1 MATAKPIDG
10 ASRMEVRHLIRVLI
24 QRWWLIVPIFL
35 LTVGAT
41 LVFSLSQPRIYEAS
55 STYVVRATSLI
66 SDDVLSALGILTRQ
80 SQIAETYA
88 QAGQSRTIQQQAA
101 ESLSLSGGEKDDISV
116 ESRLV
121 PGTTL
126 LQLRCRTTDPALAQ
140 EYCNALGAALIIYAR
155 GLYPSFEL
163 AVLDTAALPNQPI
176 SPDVPLNVALGIAV
190 GLVLAVG
197 LGILAEILTP
207 SARVHPKFEVMDRES
222 SAYSG
227 AYFLMRLR
235 QEVSRARRSGAN
247 PATVAL
253 IDVNHSGVL
262 DGLDP
267 RSRVDTL
274 RRLASLLESHIR
286 IEDLSAR
293 LEADTFAL
301 LLPDTT
307 EDEAI
312 KIVEALRSRIA
323 APAVGIDSG
332 GDAVRVQPAAGVV
345 EFKGEGLTAEDV
357 LHSARRALL
366 DAGSVPAGTTQ
377 ASSAAVQP
385 GV

>member
-1 MATAKPIDG
+1 
-10 ASRMEVRHLIRVLI
+10 MEVRHLVRVLI
-24 QRWWLIVPIFL
+24 QRWWLVVPIFV
-35 LTVGAT
+35 LTVGASM
-41 LVFSLSQPRIYEAS
+41 VFSLSQPRIYEAS
-55 STYVVRATSLI
+55 STYVVKATSLI

-101 ESLSLSGGEKDDISV
+101 ESLSLSSAQLADVKAQ
-116 ESRLV
+116 SRLV

-126 LQLRCRTTDPALAQ
+126 LQLSCQASNPALAQ
-140 EYCNALGAALIIYAR
+140 DYCNAVGDALINYAR

-163 AVLDTAALPNQPI
+163 AVLDTAVLASRPI
-176 SPDVPLNVALGIAV
+176 SPDVPLNVALGVAV
-190 GLVLAVG
+190 GLVLAIG
-197 LGILAEILTP
+197 LGIVAEILTP
-207 SARVHPKFEVMDRES
+207 SARIHPKFEVMDRES

-247 PATVAL
+247 AAVVAL

-262 DGLDP
+262 DALDP

-274 RRLASLLESHIR
+274 RRLAALLESHIR

-307 EDEAI
+307 EAEAI

-323 APAVGIDSG
+323 APAVGVDSG
-332 GDAVRVQPAAGVV
+332 GAAVRVQPAAGVV
-345 EFKGEGLTAEDV
+345 EFHGDGLTAEDV
-357 LHSARRALL
+357 LQRARSALL
-366 DAGSVPAGTTQ
+366 DAGSVPTGTTQ
-377 ASSAAVQP
+377 ASSAAVRP